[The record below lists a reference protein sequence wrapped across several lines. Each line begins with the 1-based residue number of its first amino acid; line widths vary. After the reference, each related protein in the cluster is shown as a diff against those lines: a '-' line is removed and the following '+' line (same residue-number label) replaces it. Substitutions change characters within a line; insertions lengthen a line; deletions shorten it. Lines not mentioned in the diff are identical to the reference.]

1 MPLIIGRRELIAALG
16 GAAVWPLAARAQQLA
31 QPAKIGVLYPGLAST
46 LTAVQ
51 SSSRPSRLSAFRG
64 GLQAA
69 GYREPDNVELV
80 LRSTGGDPTQI
91 TPSAIELVE
100 RKVDVIVAI
109 SPPAVKAAKSAT
121 TATPI
126 VALDLES
133 DPIGSGLIH
142 SFSRPGGQV
151 TGVFFDFPEFS
162 KKWLELL
169 KEAMP
174 QLSSVAV
181 LWDPA
186 TGPMQMKG
194 VEIAGK
200 ELNIKLEIVEVPGLP
215 TLDDAILAAS
225 GKGVDAILMLSSPV
239 FGTNPERLAGL
250 TVGLRLPAVTL
261 FPDFARAGGLMAYG
275 VDPVN
280 IFRQGATIVAKVLR
294 GSKPAEVPA
303 ELPTKFDLII
313 NLKTAKRLGIAF
325 PTSILLRADEVI
337 E

>member
-1 MPLIIGRRELIAALG
+1 MQRRAFIALLG
-16 GAAVWPLAARAQQLA
+16 GAAAAWPLAARAQQPA

-46 LTAVQ
+46 L
-51 SSSRPSRLSAFRG
+51 PSRIAAFRD
-64 GLQAA
+64 GLQAV
-69 GYREPDNVELV
+69 GFREPDNVELV
-80 LRSTGGDPTQI
+80 LRSTGGDPTRI
-91 TPSAIELVE
+91 SLLAMELVE
-100 RKVDVIVAI
+100 RKVDVIVAV
-109 SPPAVKAAKSAT
+109 SAPAVKAARSAT
-121 TATPI
+121 TTSPI
-126 VALDLES
+126 VAFDLES
-133 DPIGSGLIH
+133 DPIDSGLIN

-186 TGPMQMKG
+186 TGPMQMRG

-200 ELNIKLEIVEVPGLP
+200 ELNLKLEILEVSGLAN
-215 TLDDAILAAS
+215 LDDAVLAAS

-239 FGTNPERLAGL
+239 FGTNPERVAGL
-250 TVGLRLPAVTL
+250 TVGVRLPAVTL

-275 VDPVN
+275 VNPIN
-280 IFRQGATIVAKVLR
+280 IFRQGAAIVAKVLR
-294 GSKPAEVPA
+294 GSKPGEVPA
-303 ELPTKFDLII
+303 ELPTKFELVI